1 MAIVQGP
8 RRDVLDHQLESVGWA
23 LFLIMIGGLM
33 LLPGVPGGTWLIGT
47 GLIMLGVNVA
57 RQMNGIRMSTFTI
70 VLGIAA
76 LMLGIA
82 QIAGTGLPVF
92 PLLLILIGASILWR
106 VFTERELTA

>member
-1 MAIVQGP
+1 MATIERP
-8 RRDVLDHQLESVGWA
+8 RKNPLDRQLERTGWA

-57 RQMNGIRMSTFTI
+57 RQMNGIRMSTFT
-70 VLGIAA
+70 VLLGIGA
-76 LMLGIA
+76 LVFGVA
-82 QIAGTGLPVF
+82 EFVGGALPVF

-106 VFTERELTA
+106 IFLEREPAS